1 MSQKTVKDNIL
12 NAVNKK
18 NLPQTILFYGPSDKS
33 IFNLVNSFAQTL
45 IKPKREIDF
54 QKFIDLCSSQSFP
67 DFITL
72 SKGSTGSIKI
82 EDVLALDNIICY
94 QPYESDNRIIFIRD
108 AGTLTP
114 QAQNALLKKIEEPPA
129 RTYFILSANKKN
141 SLLPTIVSR
150 SIAIFVPP
158 EKSDN
163 GEITPFDF
171 FTFLEVL
178 GEEIGLDSVMAEKK
192 KMEMETMNIN
202 PNSLGWIDKMA
213 EIITDIS
220 NMAGSTNDVSTA
232 EKTEYHKRMYIKI
245 RLAFFSFYI
254 KNRFPD
260 VSLRIAQFLKNNQ
273 YFSFDA
279 SVFYN
284 IIGDEIG
291 KEQ

>member
-12 NAVNKK
+12 TAVNKK

-232 EKTEYHKRMYIKI
+232 EKTEYHKRMYIRM

>member
-1 MSQKTVKDNIL
+1 MSRKTVKDNIL
-12 NAVNKK
+12 TAVNRK
-18 NLPQTILFYGPSDKS
+18 NLPQTILFYGPSDKA
-33 IFNLVNSFAQTL
+33 IFNLINSFAYDL
-45 IKPKREIDF
+45 IKPKRDISV

-67 DFITL
+67 DFIAL

-82 EDVLALDNIICY
+82 EDIQSLDNIICY
-94 QPYESDNRIIFIRD
+94 KPYESENRIVFIRES
-108 AGTLTP
+108 GSLTI

-150 SIAIFVPP
+150 SVAIFIPP
-158 EKSDN
+158 EKNDD
-163 GEITPFDF
+163 GEITPFDL
-171 FTFLEVL
+171 FTFLEIL
-178 GEEIGLDSVMAEKK
+178 SEEIGLEKVLAEKK
-192 KMEMETMNIN
+192 KMELETMNLN
-202 PNSLGWIDKMA
+202 FNSLLFIERIA
-213 EIITDIS
+213 EMITDVSILS
-220 NMAGSTNDVSTA
+220 DKTNDTVA
-232 EKTEYHKRMYIKI
+232 PEKSEYLKRMFIRM

-254 KNRFPD
+254 KNRFPA
-260 VSLRIAQFLKNNQ
+260 VSMRIVQFLKNTQ

>member
-1 MSQKTVKDNIL
+1 MSQKTVKDNVL

-232 EKTEYHKRMYIKI
+232 EKTEYHKRMYIRM

>member
-1 MSQKTVKDNIL
+1 MSQKTVKDNVL
-12 NAVNKK
+12 TAVNKK

-232 EKTEYHKRMYIKI
+232 EKTEYHKRMYIRM

>member
-1 MSQKTVKDNIL
+1 MKDNVL

-141 SLLPTIVSR
+141 
-150 SIAIFVPP
+150 
-158 EKSDN
+158 
-163 GEITPFDF
+163 
-171 FTFLEVL
+171 
-178 GEEIGLDSVMAEKK
+178 
-192 KMEMETMNIN
+192 
-202 PNSLGWIDKMA
+202 
-213 EIITDIS
+213 
-220 NMAGSTNDVSTA
+220 
-232 EKTEYHKRMYIKI
+232 
-245 RLAFFSFYI
+245 
-254 KNRFPD
+254 
-260 VSLRIAQFLKNNQ
+260 
-273 YFSFDA
+273 
-279 SVFYN
+279 
-284 IIGDEIG
+284 
-291 KEQ
+291 